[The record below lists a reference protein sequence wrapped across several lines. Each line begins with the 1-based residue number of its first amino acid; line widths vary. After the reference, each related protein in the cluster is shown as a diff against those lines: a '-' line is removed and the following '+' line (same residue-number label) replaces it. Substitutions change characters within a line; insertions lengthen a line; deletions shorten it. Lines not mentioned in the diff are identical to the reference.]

1 MDKIFF
7 ERSCQDQAEEGQ
19 VEQIVVNKF
28 EVRMLKLVHNHQ
40 STGAATLAWAKAP
53 LHIKIHVKWKQEHQ

>member
-28 EVRMLKLVHNHQ
+28 EVGMLKLVHNHQ
-40 STGAATLAWAKAP
+40 STGVATFAWEKAP
-53 LHIKIHVKWKQEHQ
+53 LRIKIHVEWKQEHQ